1 MPAAFNDICG
11 KYGAELDKTVQL
23 MCAKG
28 KGLLAAD
35 ESTSTI
41 GNRFDKIGVENI
53 EANRQAYRQLLFTTD
68 KQYAQYISGVIL
80 YEETLFQSHKDGRP
94 FVQLLNE
101 LNIVPG
107 IKVDLGVKELYG
119 TNGDVTTQGFD
130 DLDKRIAKYYNQGAR
145 FAKWRAVYK
154 VTAAANPSLVCI
166 EQNAQG
172 LARYAAMCQAN
183 GLVPIVEPEI
193 LVMEGDHDIER
204 SYQVTE
210 KVLASVFKA
219 LIDHNVSLERMI
231 LKPNM
236 VLPGTKCPQQ
246 ASVQQ
251 VAEYTLRAL
260 RRTVPPAVPGI
271 MFLSGG
277 QSEEESAEHL
287 DAINRIPGASP
298 WAISFSYG
306 RALQQSALSAWRGK
320 EENVKAGQDA
330 FLQKAKNCFLAAQGK
345 LHSA

>member
-1 MPAAFNDICG
+1 MVAFNDICG

-23 MCAKG
+23 MCQKG

-41 GNRFDKIGVENI
+41 GNRFDKIGVENV
-53 EANRQAYRQLLFTTD
+53 EANRQAYRELLFTTD
-68 KQYAQYISGVIL
+68 KEFAQYISGVIL
-80 YEETLFQSHKDGRP
+80 YEETLFQKTSDGSKS

-119 TNGDVTTQGFD
+119 TNGDVTTQGMD
-130 DLDKRIAKYYNQGAR
+130 DLDKRIAKYYAQGAR

-154 VTAAANPSLVCI
+154 VSQVNPSLVCI

-183 GLVPIVEPEI
+183 GLVPIVEPEV

-236 VLPGTKCPQQ
+236 VLPGTKNANQ

-251 VAEYTLRAL
+251 VAEYTIRVL

-306 RALQQSALSAWRGK
+306 RALQQSALSAWKGQTA
-320 EENVKAGQDA
+320 NVKAGQDQ
-330 FLQKAKNCFLAAQGK
+330 FLAKSKACFLAAQGK
-345 LHSA
+345 LHA

>member
-1 MPAAFNDICG
+1 MPAFNDICG
-11 KYGAELDKTVQL
+11 QYGAELDKTVAL

-41 GNRFDKIGVENI
+41 GNRFSKINVENV
-53 EANRQAYRQLLFTTD
+53 EANRQAYRELLFTTD
-68 KQYAQYISGVIL
+68 KEYAQYISGVIL
-80 YEETLFQSHKDGRP
+80 YEETLFQSTKDGRP
-94 FVQLLNE
+94 FVQVLNE
-101 LNIVPG
+101 LGIVPG
-107 IKVDLGVKELYG
+107 IKVDLGVKPLYG
-119 TNGDVTTQGFD
+119 TNGDTTTQGMD
-130 DLDKRIAKYYNQGAR
+130 DLEKRVAKYYQQGAR

-154 VTAAANPSLVCI
+154 VSNTGNPSQVSI
-166 EQNAQG
+166 DQNAQG
-172 LARYAAMCQAN
+172 LARYAAICQAG

-210 KVLASVFKA
+210 KVLSSVFKA

-236 VLPGTKCPQQ
+236 VLPGTKCAQQ

-251 VAEYTLRAL
+251 VAEYTIKAL

-277 QSEEESAEHL
+277 QSEDESAEHL
-287 DAINRIPGASP
+287 DAINRVPGQSP

-306 RALQQSALSAWRGK
+306 RALQQSALSAWSGNPD
-320 EENVKAGQDA
+320 NVKAGQDA
-330 FLQKAKNCFLAAQGK
+330 FLQKSKNCFLAAQGK
-345 LHSA
+345 LHA